1 MALKS
6 TVFRVELAVSDLDRH
21 YYADHS
27 LTLARHPAETD
38 LRMMV
43 RLVAFARHAH
53 PDLRFGRGL
62 CQDEEPDLW
71 RREADG
77 TVRLWVTLG
86 QPDPRR
92 LRKACGHAGAVV
104 VYTYQPRA
112 ARVWW
117 EQHGEELA
125 QLAGCAYTT
134 CRTPPRPAWSTWS
147 SRAWRSPPPCRR
159 TPCGWPTAGARSSST
174 ARRRAE
180 RPPPAC

>member
-6 TVFRVELAVSDLDRH
+6 TVFRAELAVADLDRH
-21 YYADHS
+21 YYAEHR

-92 LRKACGHAGAVV
+92 LRKACGRAEAVV

-112 ARVWW
+112 ARAWW
-117 EQHGEELA
+117 DQHGEELA
-125 QLAGCAYTT
+125 RLARLRVVHLPDAAEAGLADLVQPRMALTAT
-134 CRTPPRPAWSTWS
+134 LQEDTLWLADGQRTVTLHCQA
-147 SRAWRSPPPCRR
+147 
-159 TPCGWPTAGARSSST
+159 AR
-174 ARRRAE
+174 
-180 RPPPAC
+180 